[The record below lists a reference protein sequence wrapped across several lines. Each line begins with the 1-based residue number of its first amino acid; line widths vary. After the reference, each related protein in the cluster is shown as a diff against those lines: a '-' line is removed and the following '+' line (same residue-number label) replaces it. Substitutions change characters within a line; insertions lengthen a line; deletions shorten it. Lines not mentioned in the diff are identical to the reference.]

1 MKRVHND
8 IELSTFN
15 DNIEWNPFMPSVC
28 YYNQSDDLYHLGIK
42 KFYNGFEYDRNTNN
56 LILII
61 FDGGSGGNFLANC
74 LSFNDRVAT
83 TIEDKIQFCKNK
95 MDNIDLIWND
105 FQINNL
111 LSEDKYF
118 FILDHPLN
126 KNVISEHL
134 KYWKNPN
141 IIYFKNTKLFRKL
154 RRCVWSLAGEEDII
168 FEIDNLK
175 EKFRTFSEFSKLNND
190 ERTKIIEKYSDKTQ
204 LYSQSLI
211 SNKKSTYVWDT
222 NWFLS
227 YEDTIDNLQKLYD
240 IFDLGDIDKKSIKEY
255 YTCWMNK
262 IDNLKILNPG
272 RDIK

>member
-1 MKRVHND
+1 MKKIHND
-8 IELSTFN
+8 IEFSGIDSDL
-15 DNIEWNPFMPSVC
+15 EWRPFMPSIC
-28 YYNQSDDLYHLGIK
+28 YNNQSENLYHLGIK
-42 KFYNGFEYDRNTNN
+42 KFYSEFRYNRNTDNI
-56 LILII
+56 ILII
-61 FDGGSGGNFLANC
+61 FDGGAGGNFLSNC
-74 LSFNDRVAT
+74 LSFSNRVASSIT
-83 TIEDKIQFCKNK
+83 NKLDFCKNK
-95 MDNIDLIWND
+95 INSIDLTWND
-105 FQINNL
+105 FQINDILN
-111 LSEDKYF
+111 DKKYF

-126 KNVISEHL
+126 KHVLTEHL
-134 KYWKNPN
+134 KYWKNPKL
-141 IIYFKNTKLFRKL
+141 IYFKNTKLFRLL
-154 RRCVWSLAGEEDII
+154 RRCVWSITGEE
-168 FEIDNLK
+168 NLVFDT
-175 EKFRTFSEFSKLNND
+175 ESLNENFSTCYEFSKLD
-190 ERTKIIEKYSDKTQ
+190 YDIKKRIENKYNDKTQ